1 MKLNNDLANKLIEK
15 AKSEKLSLSLI
26 CFAFI
31 LWGCIEIADEWFVH
45 FGTLLMADCCSVSV
59 LCGYKIRCKKLK
71 EQKYKNYRY
80 KKILWNLIL
89 LRTLIFVPFVYW
101 FLSQGCWLLFK
112 ISVFNFNRL
121 EHSIFL
127 LSPGS
132 YGARYSGVGENSIKR
147 LEKTAPTNHQHRFI
161 M

>member
-121 EHSIFL
+121 EHSIFFVISWVIWCAIL
-127 LSPGS
+127 WS
-132 YGARYSGVGENSIKR
+132 
-147 LEKTAPTNHQHRFI
+147 
-161 M
+161 